1 MFDFFLIWKFNI
13 FMTFLF
19 VAFRPFLKGGHL
31 IHDVMQLC
39 FHAVFKDCKPFLS
52 WKNMELVIFP

>member
-31 IHDVMQLC
+31 IHDVMQL
-39 FHAVFKDCKPFLS
+39 FFMKFLKTAS
-52 WKNMELVIFP
+52 LSYPGRI